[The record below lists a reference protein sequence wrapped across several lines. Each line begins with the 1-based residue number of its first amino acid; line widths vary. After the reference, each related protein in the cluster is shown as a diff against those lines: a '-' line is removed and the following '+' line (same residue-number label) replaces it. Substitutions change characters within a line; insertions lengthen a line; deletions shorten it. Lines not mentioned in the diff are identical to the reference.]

1 MFERLKA
8 ARKALHLTQEF
19 VAGQMGMSRTTI
31 VAIEAGKREVTASE
45 LAAFAELYGVSM
57 DELVHGTTPDD
68 SKAAMFARTFSELS
82 DSDKAEIINLMQ
94 FKKRYREGMKAYA
107 SSNGIISSCFY
118 GFAFAFI
125 YCDAYIR

>member
-68 SKAAMFARTFSELS
+68 SKVAMFARTFSELS

-94 FKKRYREGMKAYA
+94 FKKRYREGMKA
-107 SSNGIISSCFY
+107 
-118 GFAFAFI
+118 
-125 YCDAYIR
+125 